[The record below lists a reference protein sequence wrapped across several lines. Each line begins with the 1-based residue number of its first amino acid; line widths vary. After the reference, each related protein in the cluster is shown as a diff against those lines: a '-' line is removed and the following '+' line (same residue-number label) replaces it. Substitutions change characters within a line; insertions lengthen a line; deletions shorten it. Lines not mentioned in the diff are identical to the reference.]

1 MSSPMADINMVRRKR
16 ICYVTGTRA
25 DYGLMAST
33 LKEIMAHPALSLSI
47 LATGM
52 HLSPKYGLTVREIE
66 ADGFHLCGR
75 VETPV
80 DQPSGAAMVRG
91 IGIMLQA
98 FVDILSA
105 QAPDAVLLLG
115 DRGEM
120 LAGALAALH
129 LNIPVIHVHGGE
141 RSGTVDEPVRHA
153 ISKLSHWH
161 CVATEQSRERL
172 LRMGEAPQQV
182 VVTGAPGLDGL
193 TALAVRDR
201 VTLCEDVG
209 FDATRALAL
218 MVFHPVVQEAPQAG
232 GQAAAILDALVDA
245 GTQVLAL
252 MPNADAGGDAVR
264 ATLAHYAERNPEV
277 RVLTHLPRPDFVS
290 WMAAA
295 DFMVGNSSSG
305 IIEAASFGT
314 PVINVGLRQHLR
326 ERNANVCDVVAEP
339 QALALA
345 VREALARGRLAPAN
359 VYGDGHAGARIVAL
373 LVALRATPEIL
384 LKTNAY

>member
-1 MSSPMADINMVRRKR
+1 MSPRKK
-16 ICYVTGTRA
+16 ICYISGTRA
-25 DYGLMAST
+25 DYGLMVST
-33 LKEIMAHPALSLSI
+33 LKEIAAHPALSLSI
-47 LATGM
+47 VATGM

-66 ADGFHLCGR
+66 ADGFALCGR

-80 DQPSGAAMVRG
+80 DQPSGAEMARG
-91 IGIMLQA
+91 IGMMLQA
-98 FVDILSA
+98 FVDILAA

-120 LAGALAALH
+120 LAGALAAIH
-129 LNIPVIHVHGGE
+129 LNIPVVHVHGGE

-193 TALAVRDR
+193 TGLALRDR
-201 VTLCEDVG
+201 AMLCEGVG
-209 FDATRALAL
+209 FDATRVVAL
-218 MVFHPVVQEAPQAG
+218 MVFHPVLQEAPQAG
-232 GQAAAILDALVDA
+232 TQAGAILDALLGA
-245 GTQVLAL
+245 GMQVLAL
-252 MPNADAGGDAVR
+252 MPNADAGGEAVR
-264 ATLAHYAERNPEV
+264 ATLAAYAERHPEV

-290 WMAAA
+290 WMAVA
-295 DFMVGNSSSG
+295 DLMVGNSSCG

-314 PVINVGLRQHLR
+314 PVINVGLRQNLR
-326 ERNANVCDVVAEP
+326 ERNANVSDVAADP
-339 QALALA
+339 QALAQV
-345 VREALARGRLAPAN
+345 VREVLARGRYAPAN
-359 VYGDGHAGARIVAL
+359 VYGDGHAGKRIVEL
-373 LVALRATPEIL
+373 LAALRVTEEIL

>member
-1 MSSPMADINMVRRKR
+1 MNTMVLADTCRLRK
-16 ICYVTGTRA
+16 ICYISGTRA

-33 LKEIMAHPALSLSI
+33 LKQIVAHPALSLTI

-52 HLSPKYGLTVREIE
+52 HLSPKYGLTIREIE
-66 ADGFHLCGR
+66 ADGFALCGR
-75 VETPV
+75 VEAPV
-80 DQPSGAAMVRG
+80 DQPSGAAMARG

-98 FVDILSA
+98 FVDILTA
-105 QAPDAVLLLG
+105 EAPDVVLLLG

-120 LAGALAALH
+120 LAGALAAIH
-129 LNIPVIHVHGGE
+129 LNIPVVHVHGGE

-161 CVATEQSRERL
+161 CVATQQSRERL

-193 TALAVRDR
+193 RELASLERGAL
-201 VTLCEDVG
+201 CKSVG
-209 FDATRALAL
+209 FDSSRAVAL
-218 MVFHPVVQEAPQAG
+218 MVFHPVLQEESQASAQAITILNALL
-232 GQAAAILDALVDA
+232 GQGL
-245 GTQVLAL
+245 QVLAL

-264 ATLAHYAERNPEV
+264 IALSGYAESNAAL

-290 WMAAA
+290 WMAVA
-295 DFMVGNSSSG
+295 DLMVGNSSSG

-314 PVINVGLRQHLR
+314 PVINVGLRQNLR
-326 ERNANVCDVVAEP
+326 ERNTNIYDVAAEP
-339 QALALA
+339 HS
-345 VREALARGRLAPAN
+345 LARVVRDALMQQRRIPTN
-359 VYGDGHAGARIVAL
+359 VYGDGHAGTRIVSL
-373 LVALRATPEIL
+373 LAQLHVTPEIL